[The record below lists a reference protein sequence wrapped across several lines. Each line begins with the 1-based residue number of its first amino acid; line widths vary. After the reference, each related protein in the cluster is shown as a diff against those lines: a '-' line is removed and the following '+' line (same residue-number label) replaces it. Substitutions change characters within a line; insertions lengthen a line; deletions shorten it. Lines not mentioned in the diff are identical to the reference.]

1 MNLRNVLIIA
11 LFFSPLNK
19 LLAQYIPMVE
29 EGKFWIYQQQENQDF
44 WTPISGFAITFLG
57 DTIINSLSYKKVYQL
72 NLKGEHCSD
81 VTQYPCW
88 DFDIPY
94 QAESKQLI
102 SFIREDTV
110 NRQVYNLP
118 ISNNGFFCDFEEYLM
133 MDFSSSIGDTLNDCV
148 YESIGADNTSMY
160 SLGIVDSINV
170 VEAFDKPRN
179 TIFTTGLYLVIGLPA
194 ISELYFHEGV
204 GINTYGLFYR
214 SRSVFYDFCEG
225 EMDQCNLILS
235 QNSIDK
241 NKQINI
247 FPNPSKGIFQ
257 ISMEEE
263 KIELIKVYSLLG
275 ELKSEF
281 QNSNDI
287 DISDFPKGVYFL
299 EIITKNNERLINKI
313 LKEN

>member
-1 MNLRNVLIIA
+1 
-11 LFFSPLNK
+11 
-19 LLAQYIPMVE
+19 
-29 EGKFWIYQQQENQDF
+29 
-44 WTPISGFAITFLG
+44 
-57 DTIINSLSYKKVYQL
+57 
-72 NLKGEHCSD
+72 
-81 VTQYPCW
+81 
-88 DFDIPY
+88 
-94 QAESKQLI
+94 
-102 SFIREDTV
+102 
-110 NRQVYNLP
+110 
-118 ISNNGFFCDFEEYLM
+118 
-133 MDFSSSIGDTLNDCV
+133 
-148 YESIGADNTSMY
+148 
-160 SLGIVDSINV
+160 
-170 VEAFDKPRN
+170 
-179 TIFTTGLYLVIGLPA
+179 
-194 ISELYFHEGV
+194 
-204 GINTYGLFYR
+204 
-214 SRSVFYDFCEG
+214 
-225 EMDQCNLILS
+225 MDQCNLILS